1 MSIGYASVS
10 AEGAL
15 PSSNYDI
22 KQSNSYT
29 KKIVAFIYMY
39 VVYESRNELDAV
51 WLNPGSQRNNSR
63 LVWNVNSVY
72 VEKIGPDDIVE
83 RS

>member
-39 VVYESRNELDAV
+39 VVYYDVVVVVVVVFL
-51 WLNPGSQRNNSR
+51 Q
-63 LVWNVNSVY
+63 
-72 VEKIGPDDIVE
+72 
-83 RS
+83 